1 LFYPDSNCDAY
12 QCSTLFSSFFCLSLQ
27 AWKTMQKRSL
37 AVYDLFISTPRLMP
51 AIIEVIKRR
60 TRTAIQFSEAQ
71 GDDICAGVGVLR

>member
-1 LFYPDSNCDAY
+1 MLDINYFHLF
-12 QCSTLFSSFFCLSLQ
+12 LVFLLQ
-27 AWKTMQKRSL
+27 AWKAMQKRSL

>member
-1 LFYPDSNCDAY
+1 
-12 QCSTLFSSFFCLSLQ
+12 
-27 AWKTMQKRSL
+27 MQKRSL

-51 AIIEVIKRR
+51 AIVEVIKRR